1 MVEWKNPLKKA
12 VATFVFATT
21 GALIGTPLFGVEFWK
36 TAAAVG
42 LGAVLNFVYRWSEAY
57 LHSLPQD

>member
-1 MVEWKNPLKKA
+1 MNSWEAPLKKA
-12 VATFVFATT
+12 VATFIFATS
-21 GALIGTPLFGVEFWK
+21 GALVGTPLLGVEFWK

-57 LHSLPQD
+57 LKGQPED

>member
-1 MVEWKNPLKKA
+1 MESLKKA

-42 LGAVLNFVYRWSEAY
+42 LGALINFIYRWSEEY
-57 LHSLPQD
+57 LKGK